1 MNDKKTQPTDGRR
14 LRSTVSRAKIVAALH
29 ELVEAGDLE
38 PSAEAVAEKA
48 GVGLRSVFRHF
59 NDMESLRAEMAY
71 EVEARLLEEAKTP
84 FRGET
89 LLEKFDD
96 VVDRR
101 ARAFERSMALRRAGL
116 TQVHRSTV
124 LRENSQ
130 RLNRVLR
137 GRMESLL
144 PPHILADRTRVEALD
159 LGLSWESWIRLRN
172 VQNLSVEEARQVFSA
187 LVRLLLPQD

>member
-84 FRGET
+84 IGGET

-96 VVDRR
+96 VVERR
-101 ARAFERSMALRRAGL
+101 SRAFERSMALRRAGL
-116 TQVHRSTV
+116 TQVHRSKV
-124 LRENSQ
+124 LRDNSQ
-130 RLNRVLR
+130 RLNQVLR
-137 GRMESLL
+137 ARMESLL
-144 PPHILADRTRVEALD
+144 PPHILAEGLSLLLRTRKM
-159 LGLSWESWIRLRN
+159 W
-172 VQNLSVEEARQVFSA
+172 
-187 LVRLLLPQD
+187 